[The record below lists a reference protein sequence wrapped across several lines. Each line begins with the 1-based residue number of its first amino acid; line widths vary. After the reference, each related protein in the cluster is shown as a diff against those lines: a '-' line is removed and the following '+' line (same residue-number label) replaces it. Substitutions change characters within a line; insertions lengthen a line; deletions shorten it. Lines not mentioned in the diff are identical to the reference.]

1 MSERT
6 GSEKVE
12 DRELCQ
18 GFSGECVGE
27 AIDSF
32 VASLETTFKS
42 PGWPLVVRVDQET
55 LAKLD
60 LLVSGGVCE
69 SRVDAAA
76 YLMQRGVE
84 SSESMLGRI
93 AAVNDRI
100 DDIKQDLS
108 DWVET
113 SKA

>member
-1 MSERT
+1 MSEST
-6 GSEKVE
+6 GNEKVE
-12 DRELCQ
+12 DRGVCGSL
-18 GFSGECVGE
+18 SGECVGE
-27 AIDSF
+27 AIDTF
-32 VASLETTFKS
+32 VASLETTFNRR
-42 PGWPLVVRVDQET
+42 GWPLVVRVDKET
-55 LAKLD
+55 LVKMD

-93 AAVNDRI
+93 AAVSDQI
-100 DDIKQDLS
+100 DEIKQDLS
-108 DWVET
+108 DWAQT